1 MSNENSE
8 LIEKNPKKAIKEIAI
23 PILILNVIITMYNVV
38 DGIWI
43 SGISEAAIVAVG
55 TLIPVFS
62 ILTGISGGI
71 GVGTTSAIG
80 YYIGA
85 KDTKNTILGVKNAI
99 FIFFILTV
107 ILTIIFL
114 VVLKPLL
121 ISYDLTEEAVREGLN
136 YGIPL
141 FGCSFTFIFSAGVFG
156 IYRAC
161 GETKKPLYALGI
173 GFILNALLDPVFIY
187 VFNLGITGAA
197 ISSVLTSL
205 LGVII
210 LGYWIFIKK
219 TIYPDYNDYK
229 FKLDTDIIKRI
240 LNVGIPAAIEIFLI
254 VVAASILIYITQLA
268 GDDQAV
274 AIHTLGYRLYQIA
287 LIPISS
293 VCAAL
298 VIVVSNSFGAKNLNN
313 IKKSFKYACK
323 ITICI
328 GLVNML
334 IVLVF
339 APQLSLVYLF
349 TTGSA
354 GLIPNI
360 SLFLRIIILSLPFLG
375 IGLPSTFVFQGL
387 SKGIYSFIWTFTREF
402 VLVLFFTYFF
412 GFIMNWGLIGI
423 WIGIF
428 VGKSSSTIFNYLHA
442 NYYINNKLNEELSKK
457 D

>member
-1 MSNENSE
+1 MSNKNSE
-8 LIEKNPKKAIKEIAI
+8 LIEKNPKKAIKELAI

-55 TLIPVFS
+55 TLIPSFS

-71 GVGTTSAIG
+71 GMGTTSAIG

-85 KDTKNTILGVKNAI
+85 KDRKNTILGVKNAT

-107 ILTIIFL
+107 IMTIIFL

-121 ISYDLTEEAVREGLN
+121 ISYSLSGEAIREGLN

-141 FGCSFTFIFSAGVFG
+141 FGCSFTFIFSAGIFG
-156 IYRAC
+156 MYRAC

-187 VFNLGITGAA
+187 VFNLGVLGAA

-210 LGYWIFIKK
+210 LGYWLFIKK
-219 TIYPDYNDYK
+219 TIYPDYDDYK
-229 FKLDTDIIKRI
+229 FKFDTHIIKRI
-240 LNVGIPAAIEIFLI
+240 LDVGIPSAIEIFLI
-254 VVAASILIYITQLA
+254 VVAASILIYFTQLA

-274 AIHTLGYRLYQIA
+274 AIHTLGYRLYQIL

-293 VCAAL
+293 LCATL
-298 VIVVSNSFGAKNLNN
+298 VIVVSNSFGAKNFNN
-313 IKKSFKYACK
+313 IKKSFKYVCK
-323 ITICI
+323 ITFCF

-354 GLIPNI
+354 GLIPKI
-360 SLFLRIIILSLPFLG
+360 SLFLRIII
-375 IGLPSTFVFQGL
+375 FQGL
-387 SKGIYSFIWTFTREF
+387 SKGFYSFIWTFTREF
-402 VLVLFFTYFF
+402 VLVLFFTYFL

-428 VGKSSSTIFNYLHA
+428 VGKSSSTIFCYLYA
-442 NYYINNKLNEELSKK
+442 NYYINNKLNEELSEE

>member
-1 MSNENSE
+1 MSNKNSE
-8 LIEKNPKKAIKEIAI
+8 LIEKNPKKAIKELAI

-38 DGIWI
+38 DSIWI

-55 TLIPVFS
+55 TLIPLFS

-71 GVGTTSAIG
+71 GMGTTSTIG

-85 KDTKNTILGVKNAI
+85 KDRKNTILGVKNAV
-99 FIFFILTV
+99 FIFFVLTV
-107 ILTIIFL
+107 IMTIIFL

-141 FGCSFTFIFSAGVFG
+141 FGCSFSFIFSAGVFG
-156 IYRAC
+156 MYRAC

-187 VFNLGITGAA
+187 VFNLGVAGAA

-210 LGYWIFIKK
+210 LGYWLFIKK
-219 TIYPDYNDYK
+219 TIYLDYDDYK
-229 FKLDTDIIKRI
+229 FKLDTHIIKRI
-240 LNVGIPAAIEIFLI
+240 LDVGVPAAVEIFLI
-254 VVAASILIYITQLA
+254 VVAASILIYFTQLA

-274 AIHTLGYRLYQIA
+274 AIHTLGYRLYQIL

-293 VCAAL
+293 LCSAL

-313 IKKSFKYACK
+313 IKKSFKYVCK
-323 ITICI
+323 ITFCF
-328 GLVNML
+328 GLVGML

-349 TTGSA
+349 TSGSA
-354 GLIPNI
+354 GLIPKI

-387 SKGIYSFIWTFTREF
+387 SKGFYSFIWTFTREF

-412 GFIMNWGLIGI
+412 GFIMNWGLIGV

-428 VGKSSSTIFNYLHA
+428 VGKSSSTIFCYLYA

>member
-1 MSNENSE
+1 MSNKNSE
-8 LIEKNPKKAIKEIAI
+8 LIEKNPKKAIKELAI

-38 DGIWI
+38 DSIWI

-55 TLIPVFS
+55 TLIPLFS

-71 GVGTTSAIG
+71 GMGTTSTIG

-85 KDTKNTILGVKNAI
+85 KDRKNTILGVKNAV
-99 FIFFILTV
+99 FIFFVLTV
-107 ILTIIFL
+107 IMTIIFL

-141 FGCSFTFIFSAGVFG
+141 FGCSFSFIFSAGVFG
-156 IYRAC
+156 MYRAC

-187 VFNLGITGAA
+187 VFNLGVAGAA

-210 LGYWIFIKK
+210 LGYWLFIKK
-219 TIYPDYNDYK
+219 TIYLDYDDYK
-229 FKLDTDIIKRI
+229 FKLDTHIIKRI
-240 LNVGIPAAIEIFLI
+240 LDVGVPAAVEIFLI
-254 VVAASILIYITQLA
+254 VVAASILIYFTQLA

-274 AIHTLGYRLYQIA
+274 AIHTLGYRLYQIL

-293 VCAAL
+293 LCSAL

-313 IKKSFKYACK
+313 IKKSFKYVCK
-323 ITICI
+323 ITFCF
-328 GLVNML
+328 GLVGML

-349 TTGSA
+349 TSGSA
-354 GLIPNI
+354 GLIYLYFSE
-360 SLFLRIIILSLPFLG
+360 SL
-375 IGLPSTFVFQGL
+375 
-387 SKGIYSFIWTFTREF
+387 SFHFRF
-402 VLVLFFTYFF
+402 
-412 GFIMNWGLIGI
+412 
-423 WIGIF
+423 
-428 VGKSSSTIFNYLHA
+428 
-442 NYYINNKLNEELSKK
+442 
-457 D
+457 

>member
-1 MSNENSE
+1 MSNKNSE
-8 LIEKNPKKAIKEIAI
+8 LIEKNPKKAIKELAI

-38 DGIWI
+38 DSIWI

-55 TLIPVFS
+55 TLIPLFS

-71 GVGTTSAIG
+71 GMGTTSTIG

-85 KDTKNTILGVKNAI
+85 KDRKNTILGVKNAV
-99 FIFFILTV
+99 FIFFVLTV
-107 ILTIIFL
+107 IMTIIFL

-141 FGCSFTFIFSAGVFG
+141 FGCSFSFIFSAGVFG
-156 IYRAC
+156 MYRAC

-187 VFNLGITGAA
+187 VFNLGVAGAA

-210 LGYWIFIKK
+210 LGYWLFIKK
-219 TIYPDYNDYK
+219 TIYLDYDDYK
-229 FKLDTDIIKRI
+229 FKLDTHIIKRI
-240 LNVGIPAAIEIFLI
+240 LDVGVPAAVEIFLI
-254 VVAASILIYITQLA
+254 VVAASILIYFTQLA

-274 AIHTLGYRLYQIA
+274 AIHTLGYRLYQIL

-293 VCAAL
+293 LCSAL

-313 IKKSFKYACK
+313 IKKSFKYVCK
-323 ITICI
+323 ITFCF
-328 GLVNML
+328 GLVSML

-339 APQLSLVYLF
+339 APQLSSVYLF
-349 TTGSA
+349 TSGSA
-354 GLIPNI
+354 GLIPKI

-387 SKGIYSFIWTFTREF
+387 SKGFYSFIWTFTREF

-412 GFIMNWGLIGI
+412 GFIMNWGLIGV

-428 VGKSSSTIFNYLHA
+428 VGKSSSTIFCYLYA
-442 NYYINNKLNEELSKK
+442 NYYINNKLNEELSKEN
-457 D
+457 

>member
-1 MSNENSE
+1 MSNKNSE
-8 LIEKNPKKAIKEIAI
+8 LIEKNPKKAIKELAI

-38 DGIWI
+38 DSIWI

-55 TLIPVFS
+55 TLIPLFS

-71 GVGTTSAIG
+71 GMGTTSTIG

-85 KDTKNTILGVKNAI
+85 KDRKNTILGVKNAV
-99 FIFFILTV
+99 FIFFVLTV
-107 ILTIIFL
+107 IMTIIFL

-141 FGCSFTFIFSAGVFG
+141 FGCSFSFIFSAGVFG
-156 IYRAC
+156 MYRAC

-187 VFNLGITGAA
+187 VFNLGVAGAA

-210 LGYWIFIKK
+210 LGYWLFIKK
-219 TIYPDYNDYK
+219 TIYLDYDDYK
-229 FKLDTDIIKRI
+229 FKLDTHIIKRI
-240 LNVGIPAAIEIFLI
+240 LDVGVPAAIEIFLI
-254 VVAASILIYITQLA
+254 VVAASILIYFTQLA

-274 AIHTLGYRLYQIA
+274 AIHTLGYRLYQIL

-293 VCAAL
+293 LCSAL

-313 IKKSFKYACK
+313 IKKSFKYVCK
-323 ITICI
+323 ITFCF
-328 GLVNML
+328 GLVSML

-339 APQLSLVYLF
+339 APQLSSVYLF
-349 TTGSA
+349 TSGSA
-354 GLIPNI
+354 GLIPKI

-387 SKGIYSFIWTFTREF
+387 SKGFYSFIWTFTREF

-412 GFIMNWGLIGI
+412 GFIMNWGLIGV

-428 VGKSSSTIFNYLHA
+428 VGKSSSTIFCYLYA
-442 NYYINNKLNEELSKK
+442 NYYINNKLNEELSKEN
-457 D
+457 

>member
-1 MSNENSE
+1 MSNKNSE
-8 LIEKNPKKAIKEIAI
+8 LIEKNPKKAIKELAI

-38 DGIWI
+38 DSIWI

-55 TLIPVFS
+55 TLIPLFS

-71 GVGTTSAIG
+71 GMGTTSTIG

-85 KDTKNTILGVKNAI
+85 KDRKNTILGVKNAV
-99 FIFFILTV
+99 FIFFVLTV
-107 ILTIIFL
+107 IMTIIFL

-141 FGCSFTFIFSAGVFG
+141 FGCSFSFIFSAGVFG
-156 IYRAC
+156 MYRAC

-187 VFNLGITGAA
+187 VFNLGVAGAA

-210 LGYWIFIKK
+210 LGYWLFIKK
-219 TIYPDYNDYK
+219 TIYLDYDDYK
-229 FKLDTDIIKRI
+229 FKLDTHIIKRI
-240 LNVGIPAAIEIFLI
+240 LDVGVPAAVEIFLI
-254 VVAASILIYITQLA
+254 VVAASILIYFTQLA

-274 AIHTLGYRLYQIA
+274 AIHTLGYRLYQIL

-293 VCAAL
+293 LCSAL

-313 IKKSFKYACK
+313 IKKSFKYVCK
-323 ITICI
+323 ITFCF
-328 GLVNML
+328 GLVGML

-349 TTGSA
+349 TSGSA
-354 GLIPNI
+354 GLIPKI

-387 SKGIYSFIWTFTREF
+387 SKGFYSFIWTFTREF

-412 GFIMNWGLIGI
+412 GFIMNWGLIGV

-428 VGKSSSTIFNYLHA
+428 VGKSSSTIFCYLYA
-442 NYYINNKLNEELSKK
+442 NYYINNKLNEELS
-457 D
+457 

>member
-1 MSNENSE
+1 MSNKNSE
-8 LIEKNPKKAIKEIAI
+8 LIEKNPKKAIKELAI

-38 DGIWI
+38 DSIWI

-55 TLIPVFS
+55 TLIPLFS

-71 GVGTTSAIG
+71 GMGTTSTIG

-85 KDTKNTILGVKNAI
+85 KDRKNTILGVKNAV
-99 FIFFILTV
+99 FIFFVLTV
-107 ILTIIFL
+107 IMTIIFL

-141 FGCSFTFIFSAGVFG
+141 FGCSFSFIFSAGVFG
-156 IYRAC
+156 MYRAC

-187 VFNLGITGAA
+187 VFNLGVAGAA

-210 LGYWIFIKK
+210 LGYWLFIKK
-219 TIYPDYNDYK
+219 TIYLDYDDYK
-229 FKLDTDIIKRI
+229 FKLDTHIIKRI
-240 LNVGIPAAIEIFLI
+240 LDVGVPAAVEIFLI
-254 VVAASILIYITQLA
+254 VVAASILIYFTQLA

-274 AIHTLGYRLYQIA
+274 AIHTLGYRLYQIL

-293 VCAAL
+293 LCSAL

-313 IKKSFKYACK
+313 IKKSFKYVCK
-323 ITICI
+323 ITFCF
-328 GLVNML
+328 GLVGML

-339 APQLSLVYLF
+339 APQLSLVYL
-349 TTGSA
+349 
-354 GLIPNI
+354 L
-360 SLFLRIIILSLPFLG
+360 FLG

-387 SKGIYSFIWTFTREF
+387 SKGFYSFIWTFTREF

-412 GFIMNWGLIGI
+412 GFIMNWGLIGV

-428 VGKSSSTIFNYLHA
+428 VGKSSSTIFCYLYA
-442 NYYINNKLNEELSKK
+442 NYYINNKLNEELSKEN
-457 D
+457 

>member
-1 MSNENSE
+1 MSNKNSE
-8 LIEKNPKKAIKEIAI
+8 LIEKNPKKAIKELAI

-38 DGIWI
+38 DSIWI

-55 TLIPVFS
+55 TLIPLFS

-71 GVGTTSAIG
+71 GMGTTSTIG

-85 KDTKNTILGVKNAI
+85 KDRKNTILGVKNAV
-99 FIFFILTV
+99 FIFFVLTV
-107 ILTIIFL
+107 IMTIIFL

-141 FGCSFTFIFSAGVFG
+141 FGCSFSFIFSAGVFG
-156 IYRAC
+156 MYRAC

-187 VFNLGITGAA
+187 VFNLGVAGAA

-210 LGYWIFIKK
+210 LGYWLFIKK
-219 TIYPDYNDYK
+219 TIYLDYDDYK
-229 FKLDTDIIKRI
+229 FKLDTHIIKRI
-240 LNVGIPAAIEIFLI
+240 LDVGVPAAIEIFLI
-254 VVAASILIYITQLA
+254 VVAASILIYFTQLA

-274 AIHTLGYRLYQIA
+274 AIHTLGYRLYQIL

-293 VCAAL
+293 LCSAL

-313 IKKSFKYACK
+313 IKKSFKYVCK
-323 ITICI
+323 ITFCF
-328 GLVNML
+328 GLVGML

-339 APQLSLVYLF
+339 ALQLSLVYLF
-349 TTGSA
+349 TSGSA
-354 GLIPNI
+354 GLIPKI

-387 SKGIYSFIWTFTREF
+387 SKGFYSFIWTFTREF

-412 GFIMNWGLIGI
+412 GFIMNWGLIGV

-428 VGKSSSTIFNYLHA
+428 VGKSSSTIFCYLYA
-442 NYYINNKLNEELSKK
+442 NYYINNKLNEELSKEN
-457 D
+457 

>member
-1 MSNENSE
+1 MSNKNSE

-38 DGIWI
+38 DSIWI

-55 TLIPVFS
+55 TLIPLFS

-71 GVGTTSAIG
+71 GMGTTSTIG

-85 KDTKNTILGVKNAI
+85 KDRKNTILGVKNAI

-141 FGCSFTFIFSAGVFG
+141 FGCSFSFIFSAGVFG
-156 IYRAC
+156 MYRAC

-187 VFNLGITGAA
+187 VFNLGVAGAA

-210 LGYWIFIKK
+210 LGYWLFIKK
-219 TIYPDYNDYK
+219 TIYLDYDDYK
-229 FKLDTDIIKRI
+229 FKLDTHIIKRI
-240 LNVGIPAAIEIFLI
+240 LDVGVPAAVEIFLI
-254 VVAASILIYITQLA
+254 VVAASILIYFTQLA

-274 AIHTLGYRLYQIA
+274 AIHTLGYRLYQIL

-293 VCAAL
+293 LCSAL

-313 IKKSFKYACK
+313 IKKSFKYVCK
-323 ITICI
+323 ITFCF
-328 GLVNML
+328 GLVGML

-349 TTGSA
+349 TSGSA
-354 GLIPNI
+354 GLIPKI

-387 SKGIYSFIWTFTREF
+387 SKGFYSFIWTFTREF
-402 VLVLFFTYFF
+402 VLVLFFTYFL
-412 GFIMNWGLIGI
+412 GFIMNWGLIGV

-428 VGKSSSTIFNYLHA
+428 VGKSSSTIFCYLYA
-442 NYYINNKLNEELSKK
+442 NYYINNKLNEELSKEN
-457 D
+457 

>member
-1 MSNENSE
+1 MSNKNSE
-8 LIEKNPKKAIKEIAI
+8 LIEKNPKKAIKELAI

-38 DGIWI
+38 DSIWI
-43 SGISEAAIVAVG
+43 SGISEAA
-55 TLIPVFS
+55 
-62 ILTGISGGI
+62 TGISGGI
-71 GVGTTSAIG
+71 GMGTTSTIG

-85 KDTKNTILGVKNAI
+85 KDRKNTILGVKNAV
-99 FIFFILTV
+99 FIFFVLTV
-107 ILTIIFL
+107 IMTIIFL

-141 FGCSFTFIFSAGVFG
+141 FGCSFSFIFSAGVFG
-156 IYRAC
+156 MYRAC

-187 VFNLGITGAA
+187 VFNLGVAGAA

-210 LGYWIFIKK
+210 LGYWLFIKK
-219 TIYPDYNDYK
+219 TIYLDYDDYK
-229 FKLDTDIIKRI
+229 FKLDTHIIKRI
-240 LNVGIPAAIEIFLI
+240 LDVGVPAAVEIFLI
-254 VVAASILIYITQLA
+254 VVAASILIYFTQLA

-274 AIHTLGYRLYQIA
+274 AIHTLGYRLYQIL

-293 VCAAL
+293 LCSAL

-313 IKKSFKYACK
+313 IKKSFKYVCK
-323 ITICI
+323 ITFCF
-328 GLVNML
+328 GLVSML

-339 APQLSLVYLF
+339 APQLSSVYLF
-349 TTGSA
+349 TSGSA
-354 GLIPNI
+354 GLIPKI

-387 SKGIYSFIWTFTREF
+387 SKGFYSFIWTFTREF

-412 GFIMNWGLIGI
+412 GFIMNWGLIGV

-428 VGKSSSTIFNYLHA
+428 VGKSSSTIFCYLYA
-442 NYYINNKLNEELSKK
+442 NYYINNKLNEELSKEN
-457 D
+457 

>member
-1 MSNENSE
+1 MSNKNSE
-8 LIEKNPKKAIKEIAI
+8 LIEKNPKKAIKELAI

-38 DGIWI
+38 DSIWI

-55 TLIPVFS
+55 TLIPLFS

-71 GVGTTSAIG
+71 GMGTTSTIG

-85 KDTKNTILGVKNAI
+85 KDRKNTILGVKNAV
-99 FIFFILTV
+99 FIFFVLTV
-107 ILTIIFL
+107 IMTIIFL

-141 FGCSFTFIFSAGVFG
+141 FGCSFSFIFSAGVFG
-156 IYRAC
+156 MYRAC

-187 VFNLGITGAA
+187 VFNLGVAGAA

-210 LGYWIFIKK
+210 LGYWLFIKK
-219 TIYPDYNDYK
+219 TIYLDYDDYK
-229 FKLDTDIIKRI
+229 FKLDTHIIKRI
-240 LNVGIPAAIEIFLI
+240 LDVGVPAAIEIFLI
-254 VVAASILIYITQLA
+254 VVAASILIYFTQLA

-274 AIHTLGYRLYQIA
+274 AIHTLGYRLYQIL

-293 VCAAL
+293 LCSAL

-313 IKKSFKYACK
+313 IKKSFKYVCK
-323 ITICI
+323 ITFCF
-328 GLVNML
+328 GLVGML

-349 TTGSA
+349 TSGSA
-354 GLIPNI
+354 GLIPKI

-387 SKGIYSFIWTFTREF
+387 SKGFYSFIWTFTREF

-412 GFIMNWGLIGI
+412 GFIMNWGLIGV

-428 VGKSSSTIFNYLHA
+428 VGKSSSTIFCYLYA
-442 NYYINNKLNEELSKK
+442 NYYINNKLNEELSKEN
-457 D
+457 

>member
-1 MSNENSE
+1 M
-8 LIEKNPKKAIKEIAI
+8 
-23 PILILNVIITMYNVV
+23 
-38 DGIWI
+38 
-43 SGISEAAIVAVG
+43 
-55 TLIPVFS
+55 
-62 ILTGISGGI
+62 
-71 GVGTTSAIG
+71 
-80 YYIGA
+80 
-85 KDTKNTILGVKNAI
+85 
-99 FIFFILTV
+99 
-107 ILTIIFL
+107 TIIFL

-121 ISYDLTEEAVREGLN
+121 ISYNISEQAVREGLN

-141 FGCSFTFIFSAGVFG
+141 FGCSFTFIFSAGLFG

-187 VFNLGITGAA
+187 VFNLGVAGAA
-197 ISSVLTSL
+197 IASVLTSL

-210 LGYWIFIKK
+210 LDYWLFIKK

-229 FKLDTDIIKRI
+229 FKLDTGIIKRI
-240 LNVGIPAAIEIFLI
+240 LDVGIPAAIEIFLI

-274 AIHTLGYRLYQIA
+274 AIHTLGYRLYQIL
-287 LIPISS
+287 LIPINSL
-293 VCAAL
+293 CATL

-313 IKKSFKYACK
+313 IKKSFKYVCK
-323 ITICI
+323 LTFGI

-339 APQLSLVYLF
+339 APQISLVYLF
-349 TTGSA
+349 TTVGSA
-354 GLIPNI
+354 GLIPKI

-387 SKGIYSFIWTFTREF
+387 SKGFYSFIWTFTREF
-402 VLVLFFTYFF
+402 VLVLFFTYFL

-428 VGKSSSTIFNYLHA
+428 VGKSSSTIFNYLYA
-442 NYYINNKLNEELSKK
+442 NYYINNKLNEELSKE

>member
-1 MSNENSE
+1 MSNKNSE
-8 LIEKNPKKAIKEIAI
+8 LIEKNPKKAIKELAI

-38 DGIWI
+38 DSIWI

-55 TLIPVFS
+55 TLIPLFS

-71 GVGTTSAIG
+71 GMGTTSTIG

-85 KDTKNTILGVKNAI
+85 KDRKNTILGVKNAV
-99 FIFFILTV
+99 FIFFVLTV
-107 ILTIIFL
+107 IMTIIFL

-141 FGCSFTFIFSAGVFG
+141 FGCSFSFIFSAGVFG
-156 IYRAC
+156 MYRAC

-187 VFNLGITGAA
+187 VFNLGVAGAA

-210 LGYWIFIKK
+210 LGYWLFIKK
-219 TIYPDYNDYK
+219 TIYLDYDDYK
-229 FKLDTDIIKRI
+229 FKLDTHIIKRI
-240 LNVGIPAAIEIFLI
+240 LDVGVPAAVEIFLI
-254 VVAASILIYITQLA
+254 VVAASILIYFTQLA

-274 AIHTLGYRLYQIA
+274 AIHTLGYRLYQIL

-293 VCAAL
+293 LCSAL

-313 IKKSFKYACK
+313 IKKSFKYVCK
-323 ITICI
+323 ITFCF
-328 GLVNML
+328 GLVGML

-339 APQLSLVYLF
+339 APQLSSVYLF
-349 TTGSA
+349 TSGSA
-354 GLIPNI
+354 GLIPKI

-387 SKGIYSFIWTFTREF
+387 SKGFYSFIWTFTREF

-412 GFIMNWGLIGI
+412 GFIMNWGLIGV

-428 VGKSSSTIFNYLHA
+428 VGKSSSTIFCYLYA
-442 NYYINNKLNEELSKK
+442 NYYINNKLNEELSKEN
-457 D
+457 

>member
-1 MSNENSE
+1 MSSENSE

-43 SGISEAAIVAVG
+43 SGIGEAAIVAVG

-71 GVGTTSAIG
+71 GAGTTSAIG

-121 ISYDLTEEAVREGLN
+121 ISYSLSGEAIREGLN

-141 FGCSFTFIFSAGVFG
+141 FGCSFTFIFSAGIFG
-156 IYRAC
+156 MYRAC

-187 VFNLGITGAA
+187 VFNLGVLGAA

-210 LGYWIFIKK
+210 LGYWLFIKK
-219 TIYPDYNDYK
+219 TIYPDYDDYK
-229 FKLDTDIIKRI
+229 FKFDTHIIKRI
-240 LNVGIPAAIEIFLI
+240 LDVGIPSAIEIFLI
-254 VVAASILIYITQLA
+254 VVAASILIYFTQLA

-274 AIHTLGYRLYQIA
+274 AIHTLGYRLYQIL

-293 VCAAL
+293 LCATL
-298 VIVVSNSFGAKNLNN
+298 VIVVSNSFGAKNFNN
-313 IKKSFKYACK
+313 IKKSFKYVCK
-323 ITICI
+323 ITFCF

-354 GLIPNI
+354 GLIPKI

-387 SKGIYSFIWTFTREF
+387 SKGFYSFIWTFTREF
-402 VLVLFFTYFF
+402 VLVLFFTYFL

-428 VGKSSSTIFNYLHA
+428 VGKSSSTIFCYLYA
-442 NYYINNKLNEELSKK
+442 NYYINNKLNEELSEE